1 MMCGLGRLPDFAG
14 DCWRSY
20 NHGTRE
26 QILKNY
32 PLGRP
37 IQWGAFTSVTTDLGA
52 AKSFAPDTRVVF
64 KIAVTSGRDINAY
77 SFFPQEGEILL
88 SPSHR
93 FTVRTHDHRAMQ
105 ASCRLMWRGCS
116 DLGAAVSCAG
126 GGVRYGAECGG
137 QVCAGGSDGGMRGHC
152 GLWRCWRPR
161 LYIHFFPLEQ
171 SHQLPDG
178 DGGHR

>member
-14 DCWRSY
+14 DCWRGY

-105 ASCRLMWRGCS
+105 ASCRLMWRGCT
-116 DLGAAVSCAG
+116 C
-126 GGVRYGAECGG
+126 R
-137 QVCAGGSDGGMRGHC
+137 
-152 GLWRCWRPR
+152 
-161 LYIHFFPLEQ
+161 
-171 SHQLPDG
+171 
-178 DGGHR
+178 